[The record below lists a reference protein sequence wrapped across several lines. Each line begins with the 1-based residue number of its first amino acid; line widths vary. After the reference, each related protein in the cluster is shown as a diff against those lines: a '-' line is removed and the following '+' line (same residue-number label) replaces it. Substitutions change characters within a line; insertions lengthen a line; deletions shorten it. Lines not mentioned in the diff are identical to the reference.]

1 MLDGEILAWK
11 EGRPLPFAV
20 LQRRIG
26 RKKLTEKVL
35 AEAPAVF
42 LAFDLL
48 ELGGQ
53 DLREAPLAERRAGL
67 EKLLAEGRPFLL
79 TSPGGRWI
87 DLGGAGAGAGGGA
100 GARRRGGDVVAPRLP
115 VPHRPQAGGLVE
127 VEDRP
132 LHPRRRAGLRP
143 VRSRPAGHS
152 ADRLHLRRLVGGELV
167 PVAKAYSGLSDEE
180 ILTLDGW
187 LRRHTLQKFGPVRAV
202 EPVQVFE
209 LAFEGIARSPRH
221 KSGLAVRFPRIA
233 RWRTDKT
240 PEQADRLE
248 EILALLASASS

>member
-1 MLDGEILAWK
+1 
-11 EGRPLPFAV
+11 
-20 LQRRIG
+20 
-26 RKKLTEKVL
+26 
-35 AEAPAVF
+35 
-42 LAFDLL
+42 
-48 ELGGQ
+48 
-53 DLREAPLAERRAGL
+53 
-67 EKLLAEGRPFLL
+67 
-79 TSPGGRWI
+79 
-87 DLGGAGAGAGGGA
+87 
-100 GARRRGGDVVAPRLP
+100 
-115 VPHRPQAGGLVE
+115 
-127 VEDRP
+127 
-132 LHPRRRAGLRP
+132 
-143 VRSRPAGHS
+143 
-152 ADRLHLRRLVGGELV
+152 V

-248 EILALLASASS
+248 EILALLESSSS